1 MDNLENDIGDGDLV
15 MGGDPEEAKT
25 PEDRKGREAEMAN
38 VRRILKKIKADE
50 HHHRKAFKKMRR
62 DMRVAMHGAE
72 DSYDNDK
79 YRANI
84 TGRHIKQKTAALYA
98 KNPKAVARRRET
110 LDFVVWDENPES
122 LMLAFQTMQTAQ
134 QMMAAQPPMIDEMGN
149 PMPPQMPPGVEQAQA
164 IITDFQQGIERRDQI
179 KKFGRTLEIL
189 FAQAQ
194 RDQKPVDFKTG
205 MKQVVR
211 RACTTGVGYVKVGFQ
226 RETGPQPGNM
236 DRLNDYRERIA
247 HMQRLQQE
255 VSEGELEST
264 AAEIA
269 ELEASIAALQAEPE
283 VVIREGLVFDFPL
296 ATRVIPDKQTTQLMG
311 FVGARHVSLQY
322 LYCPDEVEEIFG
334 VDVGKSFTPYA
345 EDKKSKSSVGY
356 EPHDTQDDLFD
367 KKADDEKV
375 CAYEHFDKV
384 SGLVYWVADGHPYY
398 LREPAAPDVFVSDFW
413 PVYALTFNAVESED
427 ELFPPSDVELLLH
440 MQREYNRSREGK
452 REHRKA
458 ARPRWAYPKGAFDE
472 GDIDDFKK
480 ADAFEAFALSM
491 PPGTKLQDLLQPV
504 PVPGVDPNLYDVNE
518 IFSDMQL
525 VVGTQQA
532 QMGGVSKASATEVAT
547 AAQATSSSD
556 GSNVDDLDAF
566 LTCIARAA
574 GQILMREMSEEHVKR
589 IAGPGAV
596 WMPQAATDIFEEI
609 TLEVEAGSSGKPNQ
623 AVEINNWK
631 ELLPFLIQMPGIQPM
646 WLARETLRRLDDR
659 LDLTEATA
667 EGVPSII
674 MQNSQKQAGTGDP
687 ASDPNAQGGEGGD
700 NAPKGQEGTS
710 GSSAP
715 MGDNRSTPHV
725 IRYGQDGGRI

>member
-1 MDNLENDIGDGDLV
+1 MDYLENDIADGDLAL
-15 MGGDPEEAKT
+15 GGDPEENGSPA
-25 PEDRKGREAEMAN
+25 DKGNREAEMAN

-50 HHHRKAFKKMRR
+50 HHFRKAFKKMRR
-62 DMRVAMHGAE
+62 DMRIAMHGAE
-72 DSYDNDK
+72 DGYDSDK
-79 YRANI
+79 YKANI

-122 LMLAFQTMQTAQ
+122 LMLAFQTMQSAQ
-134 QMMAAQPPMIDEMGN
+134 QMMAMQPPMLDAMGN
-149 PMPPQMPPGVEQAQA
+149 PMPPQMPPGFEQAQA
-164 IITDFQQGIERRDQI
+164 VIADFQQGVQRRDQI
-179 KKFGRTLEIL
+179 KRFGRTLELL

-211 RACTTGVGYVKVGFQ
+211 RACTTGVGYAKVGFQ
-226 RETGPQPGNM
+226 RETGPQPGMM

-247 HMQRLQQE
+247 HMQRLMNE

-269 ELEASIAALQAEPE
+269 ELEAAVTALQNEPE

-296 ATRVIPDKQTTQLMG
+296 STRVIPDKATTQLMG
-311 FVGARHVSLQY
+311 FVGASHLSLQY

-345 EDKKSKSSVGY
+345 QRTRSRTEYTDY
-356 EPHDTQDDLFD
+356 DPLDTQDDLFD
-367 KKADDEKV
+367 KKSDDEKV
-375 CAYEHFDKV
+375 CVYEHYDKAA
-384 SGLVYWVADGHPYY
+384 GLVYWVADGHPYY
-398 LREPAAPDVFVSDFW
+398 LKEPAAPDVFVSDFW

-427 ELFPPSDVELLLH
+427 ELFPPSDVDLLLS

-458 ARPRWAYPKGAFDE
+458 ARPRWAFPTGAFDE
-472 GDIDDFKK
+472 KDIDTFKK
-480 ADAFEAFALSM
+480 ANAFEAFALSM
-491 PPGTKLQDLLQPV
+491 APGTKLQDILQPV
-504 PVPGVDPNLYDVNE
+504 PVPGVDPNLYSVEE

-532 QMGGVSKASATEVAT
+532 LMGGVSKASATEVAT
-547 AAQATSSSD
+547 AAQASSSSD
-556 GSNVDDLDAF
+556 GSNVDDLDMF
-566 LTCIARAA
+566 LTAIARAA

-589 IAGPGAV
+589 IAGPGAI
-596 WMPQAATDIFEEI
+596 WLPQTNTDIMEEI

-623 AVEINNWK
+623 AIEINNWK

-646 WLARETLRRLDDR
+646 WLARETLRRLDDK

-667 EGVPSII
+667 EGIPSII
-674 MQNSQKQAGTGDP
+674 MQNSQKQAATGDP
-687 ASDPNAQGGEGGD
+687 ATDPNAQGGKGGD
-700 NAPKGQEGTS
+700 NAEKGQDGTS

-715 MGDNRSTPHV
+715 MGDNRSTPPTEQ
-725 IRYGQDGGRI
+725 YGLP